1 MREGRG
7 ESFPELGA
15 LQRGVWKIVQQGRR
29 DTACSAFECG
39 FHSFLGQ
46 TRQQF
51 SVSFFIFALLFM
63 LFDLEI
69 LLVYPYAVSA
79 YNNEIYGLWVVLIF
93 LAVLTAGFVFE
104 IGRGALKINSRQ
116 RANLNNSK
124 LAAMSNLNASESKS
138 HSSLSHSEKHVS
150 FSRQHV
156 SSFKRAYSTNSR
168 TPTLSSRAKL
178 HPWFVTGFADP
189 EGWFRV
195 GVEKRKDQKV
205 GWTLQGWTSVPACF
219 TWTGSSYSLFSFYM

>member
-1 MREGRG
+1 
-7 ESFPELGA
+7 
-15 LQRGVWKIVQQGRR
+15 
-29 DTACSAFECG
+29 
-39 FHSFLGQ
+39 
-46 TRQQF
+46 
-51 SVSFFIFALLFM
+51 M

-178 HPWFVTGFADP
+178 HPWFVTGLPTPKDGSELELKNVKIKKLDGP
-189 EGWFRV
+189 FRV
-195 GVEKRKDQKV
+195 EPRFQLVSHERDRALSFFLFTTLFLFFLVIASLTKKTVKESSKKLKRCEAAPFLAPQV
-205 GWTLQGWTSVPACF
+205 FNINNIYIYNYL
-219 TWTGSSYSLFSFYM
+219 YSKLFFF